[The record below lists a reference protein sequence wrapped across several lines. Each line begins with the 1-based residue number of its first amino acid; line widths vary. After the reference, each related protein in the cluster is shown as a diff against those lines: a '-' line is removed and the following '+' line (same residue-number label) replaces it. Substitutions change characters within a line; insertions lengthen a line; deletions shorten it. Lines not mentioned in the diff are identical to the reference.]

1 MASTTGEGTPRKA
14 KAGEKAAIGIKQIA
28 ARLGVSIGTVDR
40 ALHGRPGIN
49 AVTRTRVLQTAEKLG
64 YKPNLAAR
72 MLRSQKKLTVS
83 VLLPTEIASF
93 YDAVRSGIRSGA
105 APFQDSVELSFL
117 TYPRLGE
124 GEADAFEAAL
134 DEAHSDGII
143 VAPGRPAELKP
154 WIRLAAEAGTA
165 VVCVT
170 TDAQKTA
177 RVGAVT
183 SDPWTNGAVAGEL
196 LCRFRR
202 VSGELAV
209 FTGDLST
216 TDHVDKVEGFRQS
229 TRQYSP
235 GASVTAILETHDSP
249 DEARERARRLLN
261 QTPGL
266 SGIYVATSNSLP
278 VLAVLQESGL
288 LGEVPVVTTDLF
300 PEIVAYIRDGS
311 VLATIHQRPEAQ
323 GRRAV
328 QELYRYL
335 VDRAEAP
342 GVIKLTPH
350 VVMQSNLDLFLGP
363 VKDPE
368 NES

>member
-1 MASTTGEGTPRKA
+1 VRPTSNGTRRKA
-14 KAGEKAAIGIKQIA
+14 KAGEKATIGIKEIA
-28 ARLGVSIGTVDR
+28 ARLGISIGTVDR
-40 ALHGRPGIN
+40 ALHGRTGIN
-49 AVTRTRVLQTAEKLG
+49 AVTRTRVLEAAEKLG

-72 MLRSQKKLTVS
+72 MLRSQKRLTIS
-83 VLLPTEIASF
+83 VLLPAEIASF
-93 YDAVRSGIRSGA
+93 YDAVRAGIRSGA
-105 APFQDSVELSFL
+105 GPFQDSVELSFVKH
-117 TYPRLGE
+117 PRLGE
-124 GEADAFEAAL
+124 GESNAFEAAL

-170 TDAQKTA
+170 TDAEKTA

-183 SDPWTNGAVAGEL
+183 SDPWTSGAVAGEL

-202 VSGELAV
+202 ISGELAV

-216 TDHVDKVEGFRQS
+216 TDHVDKVEGFRRS
-229 TRQYSP
+229 VLHYSP
-235 GASVTAILETHDSP
+235 GASVTAVLETHDSP
-249 DEARERARRLLN
+249 NEARERARRLLA
-261 QTPGL
+261 QSPGH

-278 VLAVLQESGL
+278 VLEVLRENGK
-288 LGEVPVVTTDLF
+288 LGEIPVVTTDLF
-300 PEIVAYIRDGS
+300 PEIVGYIRDGG

-335 VDRAEAP
+335 LDRKDAP

-350 VVMQSNLDLFLGP
+350 VVMQSNVDLFLGQA
-363 VKDPE
+363 KDAE
-368 NES
+368 NER

>member
-1 MASTTGEGTPRKA
+1 VRPTSNGTRRKS
-14 KAGEKAAIGIKQIA
+14 KAGEKATIGIKEIA
-28 ARLGVSIGTVDR
+28 ARLGISIGTVDR

-49 AVTRTRVLQTAEKLG
+49 AVTRTRVLQAAEKLG
-64 YKPNLAAR
+64 YRPNLAAR
-72 MLRSQKKLTVS
+72 MLRSQKKLTIS
-83 VLLPTEIASF
+83 VLLPAEIASF

-105 APFQDSVELSFL
+105 APFQDSVELSFVN
-117 TYPRLGE
+117 YPRLGE
-124 GEADAFEAAL
+124 GEADAFESAL
-134 DEAHSDGII
+134 DEVRSDGII

-165 VVCVT
+165 VLCVT

-183 SDPWTNGAVAGEL
+183 SDPWTSGAVAGEL

-202 VSGELAV
+202 ISGELAV

-229 TRQYSP
+229 ALEYSP
-235 GASVTAILETHDSP
+235 GASVTAVLETHDSP
-249 DEARERARRLLN
+249 NEARERARRLLT
-261 QTPGL
+261 QSPGL

-278 VLAVLQESGL
+278 VLEVLQESGK
-288 LGEVPVVTTDLF
+288 LGETPVVTTDLF
-300 PEIVAYIRDGS
+300 PEMVAYIRNGG

-335 VDRAEAP
+335 VDRADAP
-342 GVIKLTPH
+342 GIIKLTPH
-350 VVMQSNLDLFLGP
+350 VVMQSNVDLFLGQA
-363 VKDPE
+363 KESD
-368 NES
+368 NER

>member
-1 MASTTGEGTPRKA
+1 MATPTGEGARRKSKNA
-14 KAGEKAAIGIKQIA
+14 EEAAVGIKQIA

-49 AVTRTRVLQTAEKLG
+49 AVTRTRVLEAAEKLG

-72 MLRSQKKLTVS
+72 ILRSQKKLAVS
-83 VLLPTEIASF
+83 VLLPAEIASF
-93 YDAVRSGIRSGA
+93 YDAVRAGIRSGA
-105 APFQDSVELSFL
+105 APFQDAVELSFL

-124 GEADAFEAAL
+124 GEVGAFEAAL
-134 DEAHSDGII
+134 DDAHSDGII

-154 WIRLAAEAGTA
+154 WIRLAAAAGTA
-165 VVCVT
+165 VICVT

-196 LCRFRR
+196 LCRFQR

-216 TDHVDKVEGFRQS
+216 TDHKDKVEGFRQS
-229 TRQYSP
+229 VVRFAP
-235 GASVTAILETHDSP
+235 GSSVTAILETHDSP
-249 DEARERARRLLN
+249 EEARDRARRWLS
-261 QTPGL
+261 QTPKP
-266 SGIYVATSNSLP
+266 SGFYVATANSLP
-278 VLAVLQESGL
+278 VLEVLQDAGR
-288 LGEVPVVTTDLF
+288 LGEVPIVTTDLF
-300 PEIVAYIRDGS
+300 PAIVPYIRNGS

-335 VDRAEAP
+335 VDRAKPP
-342 GVIKLTPH
+342 GSIKLTPH
-350 VVMQSNLDLFLGP
+350 IVMQSNLELFLGSA
-363 VKDPE
+363 KDAE
-368 NES
+368 TES